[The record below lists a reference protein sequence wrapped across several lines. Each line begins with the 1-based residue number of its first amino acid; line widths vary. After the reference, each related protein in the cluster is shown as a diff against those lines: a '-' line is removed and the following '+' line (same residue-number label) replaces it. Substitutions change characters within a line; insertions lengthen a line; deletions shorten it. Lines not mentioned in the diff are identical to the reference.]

1 MTTDFTKKAGLRAAL
16 ARARVWMTGAL
27 LLLAA
32 AVAAGA
38 EFRPEFVALY
48 SPEPL
53 KGVNVKWANPVYN
66 LAGWKRANGEVIH
79 DVFKA
84 GEVIPL
90 NQPEVSQEGD
100 VTRWTFQHEALDVV
114 AERKG
119 ARLDYRYTVKK
130 PGVWSVAYAGA
141 PATPLAEVEELFQ
154 PMVWDGRRL
163 PEAAFLIPDDQC
175 TIPGCLVQT
184 RQGTVGVMA
193 APEQFPFAMPGSLL
207 RRFGVTVRNAQ
218 GLAQPLVFLPF
229 FGFQDSVMKAGA
241 MKSFKLV
248 LVDEAEPLPK
258 TFEKVAREVCG
269 FRDRRE
275 NTLCPLNVALERML
289 EYVQGPF
296 GHFDPPNKA
305 FHYPDSPGSVKNVSS
320 LHALALAR
328 VTDQEALFR
337 NQGVPI
343 LEYLL
348 SREKF
353 LFALNEAGMASSQ
366 KPSRRLTGPAMPVSE
381 LAALHRLSG
390 GGTPFFGESARRL
403 HGVDRALNMD
413 WITHGDT
420 WQHDLWLY
428 RATGDKSWL
437 EAAVKKADVYI
448 HERVDR
454 APADF
459 AESGTTGTFFE
470 YLAPAWKDL
479 HELYQETK
487 EPRHLAAA
495 HRGARRYAQFIWFYP
510 WVPEGPVKL
519 NETGF
524 APKRGSLTEHGL
536 LPAPPTTLPA
546 WQVSEHGLTC
556 EGNGTVQRLALYL
569 ATHAPF
575 FMRLAQD
582 TGDEFLR
589 EIARSAMIGRFA
601 NFPGYH
607 YNTRYASVQDQADFP
622 LHPHEMLKPTT
633 SFHYNHVLPMAALV
647 MDYLFAEAYE
657 RSDGRVD
664 FPGEY
669 AECYAFLQGR
679 VYGAPGTFYNVR
691 NVTPWMPAGLVKAD
705 HVQVNHV
712 SARGAD
718 CLCVALTNACAE
730 ELRDV
735 TVTLDLARFEPAA
748 PVLKAR
754 VWQGAAAT
762 PVRVEVR
769 EGRCQVTLPP
779 KGLTALVVEGL
790 RAKPAFQ
797 PKFNARPASAQAVT
811 HRRIQTPFGPAQAV
825 ILSFGQEMTW
835 LYAWL
840 TADETQ
846 VAAATLQ
853 VRVAG
858 REESQVDRTFPF
870 EFSLPMKAGDGALQ
884 LTFEARTP
892 AGGRAVSAPVEL
904 RRE

>member
-1 MTTDFTKKAGLRAAL
+1 MRTDFTEKAGLRAVLTRAWL
-16 ARARVWMTGAL
+16 AGAL
-27 LLLAA
+27 VLAAEAA
-32 AVAAGA
+32 AVAAA
-38 EFRPEFVALY
+38 EFRPEFVAVH
-48 SPEPL
+48 SAEPL
-53 KGVNVKWANPVYN
+53 KVVNVKWANPVYN
-66 LAGWKRANGEVIH
+66 LAGWKKEDGTVVH

-90 NQPEVSQEGD
+90 THPKVTEVEGGA
-100 VTRWTFQHEALDVV
+100 RWTFQHDALELT
-114 AERKG
+114 AELKG

-163 PEAAFLIPDDQC
+163 PEASFLIPDDHC
-175 TIPGCLVQT
+175 TIPGCLV
-184 RQGTVGVMA
+184 RAGSRTVGVMA
-193 APEQFPFAMPGSLL
+193 WPDAFPFAMPSTLV

-229 FGFQDSVMKAGA
+229 HGFADSVMKAGDV
-241 MKSFKLV
+241 KSFTLV

-289 EYVQGPF
+289 EYVQGPH

-305 FHYPDSPGSVKNVSS
+305 FQYPDSAGSVKNVSS
-320 LHALALAR
+320 LHALGLAR
-328 VTDQEALFR
+328 VMDEEALFR
-337 NQGVPI
+337 AQGVPI

-353 LFALNEAGMASSQ
+353 LFALDEAGMASSQ
-366 KPSRRLTGPAMPVSE
+366 KPSRRMAGPAMPVSE

-390 GGTPFFGESARRL
+390 GSTPFFGESARRL

-413 WITHGDT
+413 WVTQGGT

-428 RATGDKSWL
+428 RATGDQSWL
-437 EAAVKKADVYI
+437 EAAVKKADVYVQ
-448 HERVDR
+448 ERVER
-454 APADF
+454 APVDF
-459 AESGTTGTFFE
+459 AESGATGTFFE
-470 YLAPAWKDL
+470 YLVPAWKDL
-479 HELYQETK
+479 YELYLETRD
-487 EPRHLAAA
+487 PRHLAAA

-510 WVPEGPVKL
+510 KPPDGMVKV

-524 APKRGSLTEHGL
+524 APRRGSLTQPGL
-536 LPAPPTTLPA
+536 LPAKPATLPA
-546 WQVSEHGLTC
+546 WHVSEQGLTC

-607 YNTRYASVQDQADFP
+607 YNTLYSSAQDQADFP

-679 VYGAPGTFYNVR
+679 VYGGPGRFYDEKD
-691 NVTPWMPAGLVKAD
+691 VTPWMPAGLVRTD

-718 CLCVALTNACAE
+718 RLCVALTNECE
-730 ELRDV
+730 QELRGV

-754 VWQGAAAT
+754 VWQGGAET
-762 PVRVEVR
+762 PVTVEVR
-769 EGRCQVTLPP
+769 EGRCQVMLAP

-790 RAKPAFQ
+790 RARPSFQ
-797 PKFNARPASAQAVT
+797 PKFNARPAPAQAVT
-811 HRRIQTPFGPAQAV
+811 HQRIETPFGAAQAV
-825 ILSFGQEMTW
+825 ILSFGDELTW

-840 TADETQ
+840 AADETQ
-846 VAAATLQ
+846 VAQAGLR

-858 REESQVDRTFPF
+858 REEARVDTQFPF
-870 EFSLPMKAGDGALQ
+870 EFSLPLKAGEDALRI
-884 LTFEARTP
+884 TFEAETP
-892 AGGRAVSAPVEL
+892 GRGRVVSAPVEL
-904 RRE
+904 RRR